1 MGAFAGSWQR
11 IRGVACCAVRWQVG
25 KKDPRECGSF
35 RVTAGK
41 SWLQTGAA
49 LSPVGGES
57 AASAAPGEVSYG
69 DADSS
74 VRQDQPQVRRRGG
87 GVTEHLR
94 SSWRCPVGP
103 GVAARVAVQVR

>member
-35 RVTAGK
+35 RVTAGE

-49 LSPVGGES
+49 PRVGGES

-74 VRQDQPQVRRRGG
+74 VRQDHRKSAA
-87 GVTEHLR
+87 GVARYRTPAVIVALLGR
-94 SSWRCPVGP
+94 SWRGC
-103 GVAARVAVQVR
+103 